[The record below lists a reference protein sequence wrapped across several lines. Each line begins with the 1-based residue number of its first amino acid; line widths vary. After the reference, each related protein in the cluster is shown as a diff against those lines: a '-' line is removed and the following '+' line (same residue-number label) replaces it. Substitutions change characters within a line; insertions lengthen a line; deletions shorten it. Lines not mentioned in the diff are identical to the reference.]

1 MIPKKMIFLIACVLL
16 QPQNAA
22 ALFITKPRPSHVIST
37 CLITNIMYEVF
48 TAKKVVNLPM
58 KVLFRCGEC
67 MIGGAFLTFAR
78 YHYDF
83 FKRKDDILFKNLWL
97 FATAIA
103 YLTIQ
108 NWNQI
113 EKLLNGKKINGT
125 EALIKTLVPLIL
137 IYKSNR
143 PFVLLRA
150 IIGTI

>member
-1 MIPKKMIFLIACVLL
+1 MIPKKIIFLIACVLL
-16 QPQNAA
+16 QAQNAA

-48 TAKKVVNLPM
+48 TAKKMPM

-67 MIGGAFLTFAR
+67 MIGGAFLMFAR

-83 FKRKDDILFKNLWL
+83 FKRKDEILFKNLWL
-97 FATAIA
+97 FAIAIA

-113 EKLLNGKKINGT
+113 EKLLNGKKIKGR
-125 EALIKTLVPLIL
+125 EALIKTFVPLIL

-143 PFVLLRA
+143 LFVLLRA

>member
-1 MIPKKMIFLIACVLL
+1 
-16 QPQNAA
+16 
-22 ALFITKPRPSHVIST
+22 
-37 CLITNIMYEVF
+37 
-48 TAKKVVNLPM
+48 
-58 KVLFRCGEC
+58 
-67 MIGGAFLTFAR
+67 MIGGTFLMFAR

-108 NWNQI
+108 NWDQI
-113 EKLLNGKKINGT
+113 AALPRGKKIKGT
-125 EALIKTLVPLIL
+125 ETLIKTLVPLIL